1 MNKSFFIKTL
11 LPFFLFS
18 AVIIYSQPATA
29 QNSIGA
35 RSISMGQTGVALP
48 GNSWSAFA
56 NVALMP
62 EDKNEASFY
71 GFRYVGI
78 SEITDM
84 AFSVNYSTNWG
95 VLGGGVHRYGFNLFN
110 ENRFLAAYKNSL
122 GKFHYGGSVSYTHVN
137 QGGQYGSAGAVGF
150 DLGLAAE
157 ITRELW
163 FGARA
168 TNINQPSYG
177 ATDEDLPRELAAGL
191 SYSVTES
198 ALVTTEIVKDVM
210 FPVSFRTG
218 VEFEVLNSLFARAGF
233 TTNPETYSF
242 GFGYLADQ
250 WNINF
255 GLQQHNPLG
264 LSPALD
270 LGIQF

>member
-1 MNKSFFIKTL
+1 LCNKNECKNKNNNGFAINFLKFNFHLRILKKINQRIGMGKCFLHREFLMLFI
-11 LPFFLFS
+11 
-18 AVIIYSQPATA
+18 AVIYTIYSQPATA

-137 QGGQYGSAGAVGF
+137 QEGSI
-150 DLGLAAE
+150 LALL
-157 ITRELW
+157 R
-163 FGARA
+163 R
-168 TNINQPSYG
+168 
-177 ATDEDLPRELAAGL
+177 
-191 SYSVTES
+191 
-198 ALVTTEIVKDVM
+198 
-210 FPVSFRTG
+210 
-218 VEFEVLNSLFARAGF
+218 
-233 TTNPETYSF
+233 
-242 GFGYLADQ
+242 
-250 WNINF
+250 
-255 GLQQHNPLG
+255 
-264 LSPALD
+264 
-270 LGIQF
+270 